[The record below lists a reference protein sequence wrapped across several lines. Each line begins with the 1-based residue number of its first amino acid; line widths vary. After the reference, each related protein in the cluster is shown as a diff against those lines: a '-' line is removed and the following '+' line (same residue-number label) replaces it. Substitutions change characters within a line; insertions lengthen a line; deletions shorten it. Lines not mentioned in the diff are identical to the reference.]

1 METPEETD
9 SGGAR
14 TLIEDYLHQTAIT
27 GPVIWRGRRYLW
39 TDAFAVQACFG
50 LARILDAP
58 VYRKHALEL
67 IEAVHAHLGRHRT
80 DDLEGREGW
89 ISGLPEKEGL
99 EHPTLGGLRIGKSKP
114 ERPPGEP
121 GDERLEWEQDGQYFH
136 YLTRWMQT
144 LMRAWY
150 ETEEDKFAT
159 WAAELAEAS
168 AAFVIDTGV
177 RTRMYWKMSI
187 DLSRPLVASMGAHDP
202 LDGLICVDEIRR
214 ELPDRNTRLTALQD
228 KLAALCAGKDWAT
241 PDALGVGG
249 LLLNLGQ
256 LSLLK
261 AKGVP
266 EPQPLCAE
274 DLLIDGLQ
282 SLEIFRQDHSG
293 ERPADLRLAF
303 RECGLSLGLRVFNGC
318 VRAGLFERF
327 DPERL
332 ESNEAL
338 AEEIEAFWIDPENRE
353 APTWTEHEHINRVML
368 AASLVAAEEP
378 SAFSLPHLRPSGAE
392 RREGGRSPNW
402 EATKPE
408 ST

>member
-9 SGGAR
+9 PGGAR
-14 TLIEDYLHQTAIT
+14 TLIEDYLHQTGIT

-89 ISGLPEKEGL
+89 LSGLPEKEGL
-99 EHPTLGGLRIGKSKP
+99 EHPTLGGLRIGKSQP
-114 ERPPGEP
+114 ERPPGEA

-136 YLTRWMQT
+136 YLTRWMQA

-177 RTRMYWKMSI
+177 RMRMYWKMSI

-214 ELPDRNTRLTALQD
+214 ELPDRNTKLTQLQA
-228 KLAALCAGKDWAT
+228 KLAALCEGKSWAT
-241 PDALGVGG
+241 PDALGIGG
-249 LLLNLGQ
+249 LLLNLSH
-256 LSLLK
+256 LSVLE
-261 AKGVP
+261 ASGEPVP
-266 EPQPLCAE
+266 EPLRTE
-274 DLLIDGLQ
+274 DLLLDSLQ
-282 SLEIFRQDHSG
+282 SLEIFRQDHSS
-293 ERPADLRLAF
+293 EAPPEQRLAF
-303 RECGLSLGLRVFNGC
+303 RECGLSLGLRVFDGC
-318 VRAGLFERF
+318 LRTGLFEQF
-327 DPERL
+327 QDARL
-332 ESNEAL
+332 KSNESL
-338 AEEIEAFWIDPENRE
+338 AGEIETFWADPENRE
-353 APTWTEHEHINRVML
+353 ASTWTEHENINRVML
-368 AASLVAAEEP
+368 AASLVAADEP
-378 SAFSLPHLRPSGAE
+378 SAFSLPHLRQFGTDPGKEA
-392 RREGGRSPNW
+392 RSRNS
-402 EATKPE
+402 EKTKHK
-408 ST
+408 SA